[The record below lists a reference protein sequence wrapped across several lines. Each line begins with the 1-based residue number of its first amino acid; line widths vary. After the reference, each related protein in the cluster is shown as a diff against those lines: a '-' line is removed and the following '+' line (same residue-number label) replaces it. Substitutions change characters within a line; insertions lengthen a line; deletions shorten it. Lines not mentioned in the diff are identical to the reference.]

1 MIHEVEPVEMRTRVP
16 PVLHQRLRAAA
27 EQSVRSMSAEIAHR
41 LQKSFEQN
49 ETARTTAPTHALST
63 AGNPA

>member
-1 MIHEVEPVEMRTRVP
+1 
-16 PVLHQRLRAAA
+16 
-27 EQSVRSMSAEIAHR
+27 VRSMSAEIAHR